1 MPLKSGSRR
10 AFSHFVEVELF
21 RLIFLV
27 ACLLYIWFQ
36 SRFLQTSHTV
46 VGDRHVFGYSW
57 VGIALGFGFNI
68 IAIGAAWFLW
78 RNKHDRFG
86 AGIMLL
92 AIPIFA
98 VFVMPQLFM
107 ERVEVTPTLLSHR
120 REPPHTRFNA
130 DIAFADIV
138 SAVELQYESGLRG
151 YELRLKNGKTV
162 ELPANTVLT
171 AARDTVAAQLGRWN
185 IPVKSQ
191 IVHREQSHH
200 VLPL

>member
-1 MPLKSGSRR
+1 MKSGSRP
-10 AFSHFVEVELF
+10 ASSHFVEVELF
-21 RLIFLV
+21 RLVFLG

-36 SRFLQTSHTV
+36 SLFLQTSHTV
-46 VGDRHVFGYSW
+46 LGERHVFGYSW

-68 IAIGAAWFLW
+68 IPIGAAWFLW
-78 RNKHDRFG
+78 HKRHDRFG

-107 ERVEVTPTLLSHR
+107 ERVEITPTQLSHR
-120 REPPHTRFNA
+120 REPPLTRYNA
-130 DIAFADIV
+130 DIAFAEVV
-138 SAVELQYESGLRG
+138 SVVELQYETGLRG

-185 IPVKSQ
+185 IPVTSQ
-191 IVHREQSHH
+191 TVRREQSQHI
-200 VLPL
+200 LPL